1 MKNEI
6 ALLQGRKFLGPL
18 DKAVIRNYNARINFA
33 KTMLLQEHVKELQD
47 IEEQL
52 EDPELSVVEKAMITA
67 IHKLKEEQFHDFLG
81 LPYGKIEDDKLPKT

>member
-18 DKAVIRNYNARINFA
+18 DKAVIRSYNAKVNFA
-33 KTMLLQEHVKELQD
+33 KTMLLQEHIKELQE

-52 EDPELSVVEKAMITA
+52 ENEDLTTLEKAMMTA
-67 IHKLKEEQFHDFLG
+67 VLKLKEEQFHDFLG
-81 LPYGKIEDDKLPKT
+81 LPYGKNEDDKLLKT